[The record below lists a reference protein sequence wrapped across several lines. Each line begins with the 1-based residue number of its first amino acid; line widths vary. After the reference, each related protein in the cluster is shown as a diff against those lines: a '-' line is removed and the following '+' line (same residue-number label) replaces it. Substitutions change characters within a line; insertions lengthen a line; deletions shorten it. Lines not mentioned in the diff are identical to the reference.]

1 MPLNNENTG
10 SIQASDGTTL
20 FYREW
25 RHAEPRGAIVLVHGL
40 GEHGGRYAELAIL
53 FHDAGLS
60 VRIHDH
66 RGHGKSGG
74 ARGSL
79 RSDADFLTD
88 LKLVFDHFAQQCNTT
103 PFIFGHSLG
112 GLVAARFATGGL
124 SKVRGLLL
132 SSPALAIRMS
142 GFQKILLSLTTRLAP
157 GFAVPTSLP
166 AELVSHDT
174 EVVQR
179 YHNDPL
185 NHGKVAARVV
195 NFMLS
200 AMAQVQRDA
209 GTFTLPLLLHCRSRA
224 TMRLWIRREAVLSF
238 RACRKSTNACIA
250 MTTLTTRFLMNRRSV
265 ACAFRAICKTG
276 LRRIWREVV
285 GERKQIADFCCN
297 AHGVS
302 RFAIGDLN

>member
-1 MPLNNENTG
+1 MPINNENTG
-10 SIQASDGTTL
+10 SLQASDGTTL

-25 RHAEPRGAIVLVHGL
+25 RHAAPRGAIVLVHGL
-40 GEHGGRYAELAIL
+40 GEHGGRYAELAGL

-60 VRIHDH
+60 VRIHDQ
-66 RGHGKSGG
+66 RGHGKSDG

-88 LKLVFDHFAQQCNTT
+88 LKLVFDDFAQQCDTT
-103 PFIFGHSLG
+103 PFLFGHSLG

-142 GFQKILLSLTTRLAP
+142 GFQKILLALTTRLAP

-179 YHNDPL
+179 YRNDPL

-209 GTFTLPLLLHCRSRA
+209 GTFTLPLLL
-224 TMRLWIRREAVLSF
+224 
-238 RACRKSTNACIA
+238 
-250 MTTLTTRFLMNRRSV
+250 
-265 ACAFRAICKTG
+265 
-276 LRRIWREVV
+276 
-285 GERKQIADFCCN
+285 QIAGDDVFVDPE
-297 AHGVS
+297 GS
-302 RFAIGDLN
+302 RSFFSSVPQVDKCLYCYDDAYHEIFNESKERRLRVQGDLQSWLVSHLA